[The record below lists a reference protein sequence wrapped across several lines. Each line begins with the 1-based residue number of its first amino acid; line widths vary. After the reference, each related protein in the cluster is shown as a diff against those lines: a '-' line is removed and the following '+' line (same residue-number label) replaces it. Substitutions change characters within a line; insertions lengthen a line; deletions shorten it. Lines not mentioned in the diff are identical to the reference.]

1 MLWYIEIIVEEIFTE
16 QKLAFMP
23 FAKKQKSRRWTASLS
38 LRFLARI
45 KNHFNIRFSLQLTCV
60 VAPIISIP

>member
-16 QKLAFMP
+16 QKLAIMP
-23 FAKKQKSRRWTASLS
+23 FAEKQRARRWSIGLS
-38 LRFLARI
+38 LTVLARI
-45 KNHFNIRFSLQLTCV
+45 KSHFNIRFSLQLTCV